1 MPSRQ
6 WQIRIRKEFDRIFE
20 VTLTTRDGQAVVFVD
35 QVSDL
40 ATVGNVFVGTLAVHL
55 RIFVDLVRVEVTSG
69 AQASSGPIEKISAGD
84 VGVHVPLVVSG
95 IVFAAIGIDEGLD
108 ENGGV
113 GVRVVLR
120 LTEDDPAGHGIR
132 ESCHA
137 GHQRLAF
144 EDDVGAR
151 PSGRSRILMDHDGPA
166 NDRKLAKKA

>member
-20 VTLTTRDGQAVVFVD
+20 VTLTTRNGQAVVFVD
-35 QVSDL
+35 QVSNL

-55 RIFVDLVRVEVTSG
+55 RVFVDLVRVKVTSG
-69 AQASSGPIEKISAGD
+69 AQTSSGPIEEISAGD

-95 IVFAAIGIDEGLD
+95 IVFTAIGIDEGLN

-113 GVRVVLR
+113 SVRVVLR
-120 LTEDDPAGHGIR
+120 LAEDDPAGHGVR

-144 EDDVGAR
+144 EDNVGAS
-151 PSGRSRILMDHDGPA
+151 PSGRSRILMDHDGTA
-166 NDRKLAKKA
+166 NDGKFPKKA